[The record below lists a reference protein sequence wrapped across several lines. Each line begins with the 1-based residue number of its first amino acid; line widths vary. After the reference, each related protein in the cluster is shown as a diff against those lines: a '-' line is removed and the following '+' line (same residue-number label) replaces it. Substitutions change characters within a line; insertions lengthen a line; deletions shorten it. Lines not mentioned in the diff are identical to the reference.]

1 MTILSVTGRVNCGQE
16 DMKDD
21 MLAKIIEELDTRGSL
36 GGFIQNQMR
45 GVLHGFQDETMNGIV
60 VGAGGRRR

>member
-16 DMKDD
+16 NMKDD

-36 GGFIQNQMR
+36 GGFNQNQMR